1 VIEMI
6 HFTES
11 FAIFGSFNHKQIF
24 VKHRFVKHRPVS
36 TDIGSEFI
44 EPVRSFSVFIKL
56 FYLSFKSKYDY
67 PPWLYAVESKYRT
80 DKDLINLFREK
91 EGMGIKI
98 EC

>member
-11 FAIFGSFNHKQIF
+11 FAIFGSFNHKQI
-24 VKHRFVKHRPVS
+24 FVKHRPVS